1 MKYFKMYIVLS
12 LIFLSISCAN
22 NIVIK
27 ESIPELDTMSFD
39 VVEKKLI
46 INQILPFTLENLIGE
61 WFSNKVKVAGFEGK
75 LTFSVT
81 KFSQEIS
88 QIDNGKRVDLSLNFN
103 AIIEKPSLSQKKYIE
118 GIVTS
123 FGSIDGNFSLAEFD
137 TVIENTQKDLILR
150 LSRDLKSKI

>member
-1 MKYFKMYIVLS
+1 MYIVLS